1 MGEFICVCAIYMCE
15 IKAAEVSVC
24 STRTTGLGSPPLT
37 YLKKGR
43 KWMQE
48 KHSGLMALGDISSEQ
63 RWGSGKGMQN
73 GGCVLR
79 PVLAGGL
86 RCPRTGES
94 PDAYSSVTLYF
105 CMFLFMSYINLLFH
119 PMEWDFGEVWNDKTQ
134 LCFPAGFPVC
144 TRLWCLTR
152 LPAPSTYPTEPGAKL
167 EQNTQRIQFTNRNK
181 HLFSRFYII
190 TKQNQGRGKKKRT
203 TQHFL
208 SRWCAAVTLYFLEEI
223 TLLPKDV

>member
-1 MGEFICVCAIYMCE
+1 MGEFICVCAIHMCE

-63 RWGSGKGMQN
+63 RWGSGKGMQD

-86 RCPRTGES
+86 RCPRTGGS
-94 PDAYSSVTLYF
+94 PGAYSSVTLYF

-119 PMEWDFGEVWNDKTQ
+119 PMEWDFGE
-134 LCFPAGFPVC
+134 
-144 TRLWCLTR
+144 
-152 LPAPSTYPTEPGAKL
+152 
-167 EQNTQRIQFTNRNK
+167 I
-181 HLFSRFYII
+181 
-190 TKQNQGRGKKKRT
+190 
-203 TQHFL
+203 
-208 SRWCAAVTLYFLEEI
+208 
-223 TLLPKDV
+223 